1 LQNRELDSN
10 KALAL
15 SSNASGNEQDLS
27 ASTLAHLLSFR
38 EVSCSCIW
46 SVAFE
51 IICMFDGST
60 TMAALPTWQKLIH
73 AEVNQKC

>member
-27 ASTLAHLLSFR
+27 ASTLAHLLR